1 MRLRPTKNIVRIW
14 NETRSSHFE
23 LLHQLKD
30 STLIYQREN
39 YSFDRTLVGDLDVRR
54 IGTLR
59 TLAVIAFGKQSFT
72 EFNEPTMFKAWHKLF
87 LYCAVQRLRR
97 ALSAN
102 PPIAILYAIDNMS
115 LADSVAATIRL
126 PESIVRHLVRPALKF
141 LLGTFD
147 RVAFGSDGARRAYSD
162 VLGSWVPRSCETIV
176 VPQLPRRCD
185 CDYAVASEPNRVLF
199 VGAFEERKGVPQLLA
214 AWEEMSDVAPDLS
227 LQVIGVGKLEREV
240 EEWCKRHG
248 VAFSVDPP
256 RTDVHM
262 AYSKSRVVVLL
273 SQRTPRWR
281 EQVGLP
287 IVEGLA
293 HGCVIVTTTETG
305 VARWLEEAG
314 HTVLPTDASSREVAL
329 AISLA
334 ATQGPSDHAVLDS
347 LPLEHTRITADR
359 WLTR

>member
-115 LADSVAATIRL
+115 LADSVAATIR
-126 PESIVRHLVRPALKF
+126 
-141 LLGTFD
+141 
-147 RVAFGSDGARRAYSD
+147 
-162 VLGSWVPRSCETIV
+162 
-176 VPQLPRRCD
+176 
-185 CDYAVASEPNRVLF
+185 
-199 VGAFEERKGVPQLLA
+199 
-214 AWEEMSDVAPDLS
+214 
-227 LQVIGVGKLEREV
+227 
-240 EEWCKRHG
+240 
-248 VAFSVDPP
+248 
-256 RTDVHM
+256 
-262 AYSKSRVVVLL
+262 
-273 SQRTPRWR
+273 
-281 EQVGLP
+281 
-287 IVEGLA
+287 
-293 HGCVIVTTTETG
+293 
-305 VARWLEEAG
+305 
-314 HTVLPTDASSREVAL
+314 
-329 AISLA
+329 
-334 ATQGPSDHAVLDS
+334 
-347 LPLEHTRITADR
+347 
-359 WLTR
+359 